1 MPLEGPCLEN
11 KNLESWIVNL
21 DLVQDIVR
29 NTCWVEPRN
38 MASKTS
44 CLYGKIPLK
53 RQHKSTHEQRI
64 PKTDLAWKMSFKE
77 ILSQKKKKTQGINIF
92 YFLNVNDKVEA
103 V

>member
-1 MPLEGPCLEN
+1 MPLEGPWLEN

-29 NTCWVEPRN
+29 NTCWVEPRI

-53 RQHKSTHEQRI
+53 RQHNVTGIQYKSTHEQRI

-77 ILSQKKKKTQGINIF
+77 ILSQKKKKKHKALTYFIF
-92 YFLNVNDKVEA
+92 
-103 V
+103 